1 MIQKGYKK
9 SGIVTNAL
17 LKNTKTNITQAING
31 VAKIGNAVKMAKAKM
46 LFGQSYFVFNFLAN
60 GYAIIGYTITHNRED
75 AKKNMINSILQSYGL
90 SAEYQ
95 RNTSQSLT
103 REMQLSRMD
112 KKKEKP
118 PVSSI

>member
-1 MIQKGYKK
+1 M
-9 SGIVTNAL
+9 
-17 LKNTKTNITQAING
+17 
-31 VAKIGNAVKMAKAKM
+31 GNPK
-46 LFGQSYFVFNFLAN
+46 
-60 GYAIIGYTITHNRED
+60 THNRED